1 MGAQRGFHFGKA
13 SPVERNSK
21 SLKKPHLWFGFKQC
35 CCAQKPAAA
44 ASPAQENERESK
56 GLSGEGE
63 KEVMYDNRADGD
75 NPTVITL
82 TLINQR
88 GSINRDARP

>member
-1 MGAQRGFHFGKA
+1 MGAQRGFHFGMV

-35 CCAQKPAAA
+35 CCSQKPAAT
-44 ASPAQENERESK
+44 ASPVQKNERERK
-56 GLSGEGE
+56 GLGGEGE

-75 NPTVITL
+75 NSHC
-82 TLINQR
+82 N
-88 GSINRDARP
+88 